1 MVLVFILCGITVFFV
16 ILILLLCFST
26 IRINVNKLK
35 LSNIDSNYGENIKD
49 YSINISM
56 RLFNKIKWL
65 SVNLND
71 KKIKKIQNKM
81 NMQKIDFK
89 KLKGDF
95 KLDDIK
101 LLKEIKI
108 EIAYLDLLAR
118 IGVDDVVT
126 TSFIIFAITM
136 IISLLLPHVIEEYK
150 DKKYN
155 YKILPLYLNR
165 NAYEIKLDCII
176 EVKMV
181 HIINIVYVFLKKRR
195 VDRNERTSNRRPYG
209 YSYE

>member
-1 MVLVFILCGITVFFV
+1 MVLVFILCGIAAFFV
-16 ILILLLCFST
+16 ILILLLCLST

-35 LSNIDSNYGENIKD
+35 LSNIDNNYGENIKD

-56 RLFNKIKWL
+56 SLFNKI

-89 KLKGDF
+89 KLKGNF
-95 KLDDIK
+95 KPDDIK
-101 LLKEIKI
+101 LLKEIKVK
-108 EIAYLDLLAR
+108 IAYLELLAR
-118 IGVDDVVT
+118 IGVNDVVA

>member
-1 MVLVFILCGITVFFV
+1 MVLVFILCGIAVFFV
-16 ILILLLCFST
+16 ILILLLCLST
-26 IRINVNKLK
+26 IRVNVNKLK
-35 LSNIDSNYGENIKD
+35 LSNIDSNYGKNIKD

-56 RLFNKIKWL
+56 CLFNKIKWL

-81 NMQKIDFK
+81 NMQKIDLK

-95 KLDDIK
+95 KPDDIK

-108 EIAYLDLLAR
+108 KIAYLDLLAR
-118 IGVDDVVT
+118 IGVDDVVA
-126 TSFIIFAITM
+126 TSFIIFAITI

-181 HIINIVYVFLKKRR
+181 HIINIVYVFFKKRR

>member
-1 MVLVFILCGITVFFV
+1 MVLVFILCGIAAFFV
-16 ILILLLCFST
+16 ILILLLFLST

-35 LSNIDSNYGENIKD
+35 LSNIDNNYGENIKD

-56 RLFNKIKWL
+56 SLFNKIKWI

-81 NMQKIDFK
+81 NIKKIDFK
-89 KLKGDF
+89 KLKVDF
-95 KLDDIK
+95 KPDDIK
-101 LLKEIKI
+101 LLKKIKVK
-108 EIAYLDLLAR
+108 IAYLELLAR
-118 IGVDDVVT
+118 IGVNDVVA

>member
-1 MVLVFILCGITVFFV
+1 MVLVFILYGIAAFFV
-16 ILILLLCFST
+16 ILILLLFLST

-35 LSNIDSNYGENIKD
+35 LSNIDNNYGENIKD

-56 RLFNKIKWL
+56 SLFNKIKWI

-81 NMQKIDFK
+81 NMKKIDFK

-95 KLDDIK
+95 KPDDIK
-101 LLKEIKI
+101 LLKKIKVK
-108 EIAYLDLLAR
+108 IAYLELLAR
-118 IGVDDVVT
+118 IGVNDVVA

>member
-1 MVLVFILCGITVFFV
+1 MVLVFILCGIAAFFV
-16 ILILLLCFST
+16 ILILLLFLST

-35 LSNIDSNYGENIKD
+35 LSNIDNNYGENIKD

-56 RLFNKIKWL
+56 SLFNKIKWI

-81 NMQKIDFK
+81 NMKKIDFK

-95 KLDDIK
+95 KPDDIK
-101 LLKEIKI
+101 LLKKIKVK
-108 EIAYLDLLAR
+108 IAYLELLAR
-118 IGVDDVVT
+118 IGVNDVVA

>member
-1 MVLVFILCGITVFFV
+1 MVLVFILCGIAAFFV
-16 ILILLLCFST
+16 ILILLLCLST

-35 LSNIDSNYGENIKD
+35 LSNIDNNYGENIKD

-56 RLFNKIKWL
+56 SLFNKIKWI

-89 KLKGDF
+89 KLKGNF
-95 KLDDIK
+95 KPDDIK
-101 LLKEIKI
+101 LLKEIKVK
-108 EIAYLDLLAR
+108 IAYLELLAR
-118 IGVDDVVT
+118 IGVNDVVA
-126 TSFIIFAITM
+126 TSF

>member
-1 MVLVFILCGITVFFV
+1 MVLVFILCGIAAFFV
-16 ILILLLCFST
+16 ILILLLFLST

-35 LSNIDSNYGENIKD
+35 LSNIDNNYGENIKD

-56 RLFNKIKWL
+56 SLFNKIKWI

-81 NMQKIDFK
+81 NIKKIDFK

-95 KLDDIK
+95 KPDDIK
-101 LLKEIKI
+101 LLKKIKVK
-108 EIAYLDLLAR
+108 IAYLELLAR
-118 IGVDDVVT
+118 IGVNDVVA

>member
-1 MVLVFILCGITVFFV
+1 M
-16 ILILLLCFST
+16 S
-26 IRINVNKLK
+26 
-35 LSNIDSNYGENIKD
+35 
-49 YSINISM
+49 
-56 RLFNKIKWL
+56 LFNKIKWI

-89 KLKGDF
+89 KLKGNF
-95 KLDDIK
+95 KPDDIK
-101 LLKEIKI
+101 LLKEIKVK
-108 EIAYLDLLAR
+108 IAYLELLAR
-118 IGVDDVVT
+118 IGVNDVVA